1 MSFARRKT
9 IDGLVAVSIC
19 LILLLYG
26 CRAVPGKDDDHLVR
40 QGAADLTAWNFAKDG
55 SINLNGDW
63 EFYWHQLIPPQKFST
78 AAHVP
83 MTGFFTVPGVWNDR
97 EINGKKLTG
106 DGFATFRARVA
117 LPQNSPLL
125 AVRVL
130 DETSAYRLWVN
141 GKLVA
146 ANGAVGTNHAT
157 TKPQYLLQ
165 LAKIPSDQLQLDIV
179 LQVANFNHSKGGVWN
194 PVTLGAEADLLRTQE
209 LKWGLDY
216 FLFGCLLIMGAY
228 HVSMFLLKRQ
238 NYSLLYFGLFCLD
251 VACRTAVTENRFL
264 TFLFPEFPWEFV
276 FKLELITVHAGFLLL
291 LLFIHSLY
299 STECSFRLM
308 RILKGICLAFALVA
322 LVSSARISSLLVE
335 PFHPLIL
342 FIQGYICY
350 VLIRAI
356 MFKRNGAATIL
367 TGLLVFFLA
376 VINDILHNR
385 GVVSTAY
392 VAQFGFLFL
401 VCTQSLVLARRYS
414 QAFIAAEQLSVERE
428 EHIQALSSMN
438 AQIGNLVSTL
448 QREVE
453 EHTAAGRALETEMA
467 ERIRLECEIIKI
479 SDNERLQISHD
490 IHDGLCQQLTGA
502 RLHCAALESRLVSG
516 GTRVVEVEMLGQLLD
531 DAVNHAYDLSRGL
544 CPLELDSKDL
554 AAPLEELI
562 RRLSRQGGPVMK
574 FHQKLGC
581 GSCSTD
587 QLTQMYRIAR
597 EAITN
602 AVKHS
607 KATLVTVSME
617 CNFEEG
623 FVLKVRDNGVGRSMA
638 AKKNGGMGIGIMRHR
653 AVTIGGKLDIRD
665 SDEGGTLVVCT
676 APCSRIQSGEK
687 LLV

>member
-1 MSFARRKT
+1 MSFAVERKVYRYA
-9 IDGLVAVSIC
+9 IASIC
-19 LILLLYG
+19 LILILYG
-26 CRAVPGKDDDHLVR
+26 CSDVPGNGDGRLVR
-40 QGAADLTAWNFAKDG
+40 QGVADLTSWDFAKNG
-55 SINLNGDW
+55 SVNLNGDW
-63 EFYWHQLIPPQKFST
+63 EFYWHQLIPPQNFST
-78 AAHVP
+78 AEHVP
-83 MTGFFTVPGVWNDR
+83 MTAFFTVPDAWNDR
-97 EINGKKLTG
+97 EINGTKLTG

-117 LPQNSPLL
+117 LKLNSPLL

-130 DETSAYRLWVN
+130 DESSAYRLWIN

-146 ANGAVGTNHAT
+146 ANGTVGTDHAT

-165 LAKIPSDQLQLDIV
+165 LAEIPSGQVLLDIV

-194 PVTLGAEADLLRTQE
+194 PVTLGTEADLTRTQE

-228 HVSMFLLKRQ
+228 HVCMFLLKRQ

-251 VACRTAVTENRFL
+251 IACRTAVTENRFL
-264 TFLFPEFPWEFV
+264 TYLFPEFSWEV
-276 FKLELITVHAGFLLL
+276 LFKLELFTVHAGFLLL
-291 LLFIHSLY
+291 LLFIQSLY
-299 STECSFRLM
+299 FSDCSLRFM
-308 RILKGICLAFALVA
+308 RILQGICLAFGLAT
-322 LVSSARISSLLVE
+322 LVSYARISSLLIE

-342 FIQGYICY
+342 LIQGYICY

-356 MFKRNGAATIL
+356 TLKRDGAATIL
-367 TGLLVFFLA
+367 AGLLIFFLA
-376 VINDILHNR
+376 VINDILHYR
-385 GVVSTAY
+385 GVISTAY
-392 VAQFGFLFL
+392 VAPFGFLFL

-428 EHIQALSSMN
+428 GHIEALSSLN
-438 AQIGNLVSTL
+438 TQISNLVSTL

-453 EHTAAGRALETEMA
+453 EHATAGRALEAEMA

-502 RLHCAALESRLVSG
+502 RLHCAALESRLASG
-516 GTRVVEVEMLGQLLD
+516 GASIVEVEMLGQLLD

-544 CPLELDSKDL
+544 CPLELDSKNL

-562 RRLSRQGGPVMK
+562 RSLSRQGAPVME
-574 FHQKLGC
+574 FYQKLGC
-581 GSCSTD
+581 DACSTD
-587 QLTQMYRIAR
+587 QLTHMYRIAR

-617 CNFEEG
+617 CSFEEG
-623 FVLKVRDNGVGRSMA
+623 FVLKVRDNGVGRCVAS
-638 AKKNGGMGIGIMRHR
+638 KKNGGMGIGIMRHR
-653 AVTIGGKLDIRD
+653 AGTIGGRLDIRD
-665 SDEGGTLVVCT
+665 SEDGGTLVVCT

-687 LLV
+687 QLV

>member
-1 MSFARRKT
+1 MSFARRKNICRYVT
-9 IDGLVAVSIC
+9 FSIC

-26 CRAVPGKDDDHLVR
+26 CNAVPGNDDGRLVR
-40 QGAADLTAWNFAKDG
+40 QGVADLASWDFAKDG
-55 SINLNGDW
+55 SVNLNGDW
-63 EFYWHQLIPPQKFST
+63 EFYWRQLIPPQKFST
-78 AAHVP
+78 AEHMP
-83 MTGFFTVPGVWNDR
+83 MTGFFAVPGVWNDR
-97 EINGKKLTG
+97 EIHGEKLTG
-106 DGFATFRARVA
+106 EGFATFRARVA

-130 DETSAYRLWVN
+130 DETSAYRLWIN

-146 ANGAVGTNHAT
+146 ANGTVGTDQAT

-165 LAKIPSDQLQLDIV
+165 LAKIPSDQLPLDIV

-194 PVTLGAEADLLRTQE
+194 PVTLGIEADLFRTQE

-228 HVSMFLLKRQ
+228 HVCMFLLKRQ

-251 VACRTAVTENRFL
+251 VACRTALTENRFF
-264 TFLFPEFPWEFV
+264 TYLFPEFSWEVV
-276 FKLELITVHAGFLLL
+276 FKIELITAHAAFLLL
-291 LLFIHSLY
+291 LLFIQSLY
-299 STECSFRLM
+299 ATECSLRLM
-308 RILKGICLAFALVA
+308 RILKGICLAFGLVA

-356 MFKRNGAATIL
+356 ILKRNGAATIL
-367 TGLLVFFLA
+367 AGLLIFFLA
-376 VINDILHNR
+376 VSNDILHNR
-385 GVVSTAY
+385 GVISTAY
-392 VAQFGFLFL
+392 VAPFGFLFL

-414 QAFIAAEQLSVERE
+414 QAFIAAEELSVERE
-428 EHIQALSSMN
+428 EHIQALSRMN
-438 AQIGNLVSTL
+438 TQIGNLVSTL

-479 SDNERLQISHD
+479 SDNERLQFSHD

-502 RLHCAALESRLVSG
+502 RLHCAALESRLASG
-516 GTRVVEVEMLGQLLD
+516 GTSVAEVEMLGHLLD

-554 AAPLEELI
+554 TAPLEELI
-562 RRLSRQGGPVMK
+562 RRLSRQGGPTMK

-581 GSCSTD
+581 TACSTD
-587 QLTQMYRIAR
+587 QLTQIYRIAR

-607 KATLVTVSME
+607 KADFITVSLE
-617 CNFEEG
+617 CSFEEG
-623 FVLKVRDNGVGRSMA
+623 FVLEVRDNGVGRCLA
-638 AKKNGGMGIGIMRHR
+638 ATKNGGMGIGIMRHR
-653 AVTIGGKLDIRD
+653 AVTIGGRLDIRD
-665 SDEGGTLVVCT
+665 SEEGGTLVVCT
-676 APCSRIQSGEK
+676 APCSKIQSGEMH
-687 LLV
+687 LA